1 MKMES
6 VGERGPSS
14 SSQTAVME
22 KRKKTDHSD
31 EMHLCG
37 SRFINS
43 ADEESVSDYEGD
55 SRLSVEDCERHESHR
70 QTSQQSGGTVMGD
83 AEEVYR
89 RTFVPRLIEEDS
101 VDQFESIVETLQ
113 QYKAEIIEESGIIFE
128 KTLTFIITIFLGY
141 ITNLCSFSRRTTTS
155 IFQDFRNAFALKP
168 ISEKLNYSSLAV
180 YVVEIVTLSLEY
192 KNNGFFFSKFY

>member
-1 MKMES
+1 MTRLS
-6 VGERGPSS
+6 GGVSGI
-14 SSQTAVME
+14 
-22 KRKKTDHSD
+22 KT

-113 QYKAEIIEESGIIFE
+113 LVTKKKTFFE
-128 KTLTFIITIFLGY
+128 LAKICALLI
-141 ITNLCSFSRRTTTS
+141 SFY
-155 IFQDFRNAFALKP
+155 D
-168 ISEKLNYSSLAV
+168 
-180 YVVEIVTLSLEY
+180 
-192 KNNGFFFSKFY
+192 